1 MDVTT
6 AMPVSILR
14 GGTSRGVFFRPTDLP
29 PAREDV
35 EKILL
40 DVLGSPDKRQINGL
54 GGATSLTSK
63 VAIVGPSATDDADVD
78 YTFAQVDVTRPIVDW
93 GGNCGNISSAVGP
106 FAIDTHLVSAT
117 EPMTTVRIRN
127 VNTQKIIVAHVPVVD
142 GHAVTEGS
150 YAIAGVPGT
159 GARIGLDFVE
169 PGGSTSGKL
178 LPTGNARD
186 WVTLPDGRVIEVS
199 LVDAANPVVFVRA
212 SDLLVAPDISPAE
225 MEAYPQ
231 LIETMQY
238 LRGVGALWLGL
249 VDDPANA
256 WTLSPGLPKV
266 SLVSPW
272 TDRDLPAGSD
282 FGIVGRVLSMGKPH
296 QSFGVTHGIAT
307 GAAARI
313 DGTLV
318 NESARLTVDRR
329 DRFTLAIG
337 HPTGVMDVVVSST
350 DGPEG
355 LTIDGVEVGR
365 TARHILD
372 GTVWLTTETT
382 AA

>member
-14 GGTSRGVFFRPTDLP
+14 GGTSRGIFFRPTDLP
-29 PAREDV
+29 SAREDV

-54 GGATSLTSK
+54 GGATSVTSK
-63 VAIVGPSATDDADVD
+63 VAIVGPSPLEDADVD

-106 FAIDTHLVSAT
+106 FAIDTHLVAAV
-117 EPMTTVRIRN
+117 EPMTTVRIHN
-127 VNTQKIIVAHVPVVD
+127 VNTDKIIVAHVPVVD
-142 GHAVTEGS
+142 GHAISAGS

-169 PGGSTSGKL
+169 PGGSTSGRL
-178 LPTGNARD
+178 LPTGNVRD
-186 WVTLPDGRVIEVS
+186 EVTLPDGRIVEVS

-212 SDLLVAPDISPAE
+212 SDLGVAADISPADID
-225 MEAYPQ
+225 AHPQ
-231 LIETMQY
+231 LIDDMQY
-238 LRGVGALWLGL
+238 LRGMGATWLGL
-249 VDDPANA
+249 VDDPLQA

-266 SLVSPW
+266 GLVSPW
-272 TDRDLPAGSD
+272 NRQPLPDGSD
-282 FGIVGRVLSMGKPH
+282 VGIIGRMLSMGRPH

-313 DGTLV
+313 EGTLV
-318 NESARLTVDRR
+318 YEAARLSGVDLG
-329 DRFTLAIG
+329 RFTLAIA
-337 HPTGVMDVVVSST
+337 HPTGVMDVVVSSSA
-350 DGPEG
+350 GPDG

-372 GTVWLTTETT
+372 GTVWLTTEPS